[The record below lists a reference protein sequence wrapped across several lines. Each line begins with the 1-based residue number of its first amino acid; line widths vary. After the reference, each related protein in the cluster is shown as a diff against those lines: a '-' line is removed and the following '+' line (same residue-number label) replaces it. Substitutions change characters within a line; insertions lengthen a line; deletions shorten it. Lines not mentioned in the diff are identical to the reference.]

1 MLEDRPG
8 ELKCLNKRNM
18 ANTPETM
25 PNTESK
31 LIEKLIKIKETW
43 QIPSTHEA
51 GFPMSFTLFGPIHM

>member
-43 QIPSTHEA
+43 
-51 GFPMSFTLFGPIHM
+51 